1 MWKIRTN
8 FFFKGGKQIFTQK
21 KLKTQK
27 FHNWVWVVSIE
38 TTYMRCS
45 FHHHILIYMC
55 VLQHYTYQGKFLR
68 TKTATSSSSSR
79 RRMRTLITHSWTLT
93 APLQKQ
99 PKDPNCT
106 LNLDSLFPPSVGL
119 MTQLMIQVGN
129 ILTHTVSSLVIL
141 LAKKK
146 KI

>member
-1 MWKIRTN
+1 
-8 FFFKGGKQIFTQK
+8 
-21 KLKTQK
+21 
-27 FHNWVWVVSIE
+27 
-38 TTYMRCS
+38 
-45 FHHHILIYMC
+45 
-55 VLQHYTYQGKFLR
+55 
-68 TKTATSSSSSR
+68 
-79 RRMRTLITHSWTLT
+79 
-93 APLQKQ
+93 
-99 PKDPNCT
+99 